1 MDIAND
7 KVALRKQMRDIRK
20 AISPEKRAEYEAELE
35 SRLLSLSAMRR
46 VKCIAA
52 YCPAGSET
60 RFVTSLDH
68 LFQLAQGPT
77 IAFPIVQSQTS
88 MSFYRFEIDDD
99 RTPLASP
106 TRIVSNIEADRL
118 IEPSQIDVMLIPG
131 IAFDERGYRL
141 GQGGGY
147 YDRYLPLVREDCML
161 IGVAFDEQIVDAV
174 PKDANDVPV
183 DYVITPTHL
192 ITAR

>member
-7 KVALRKQMRDIRK
+7 KVILRKQMRSIRK
-20 AISPEKRAEYEAELE
+20 AISSEERAKLEAELE
-35 SRLLSLSAMRR
+35 TRLLSLPAIRH

-60 RFVTSLDH
+60 RFVTNLDH
-68 LFQLAQGPT
+68 LFELEQGPT
-77 IAFPIVQSQTS
+77 VAFPIVQSQTD

-99 RTPLASP
+99 RSMLAQP
-106 TRIVSNIEADRL
+106 TKIVRDIDADKL
-118 IEPSQIDVMLIPG
+118 IKPSQIDVMFIPG
-131 IAFDERGYRL
+131 IAFDEHGRRL

-147 YDRYLPLVREDCML
+147 YDRYLPRVREDCML
-161 IGVAFDEQIVDAV
+161 IGIAFDEQIVDAV
-174 PKDANDVPV
+174 PSDANDASV
-183 DYVITPTHL
+183 DYIITPSRL